1 MRAPVQ
7 FVVIAGGFGTRLRPL
22 TLHRPKALLPLLNRA
37 QILHVLDRLPP
48 DCDRIVVAVNYM
60 YESVR
65 DYFEALDSDVEV
77 VVVNEPEP
85 LGTGGAI
92 KNVEDHVSGTFAVA
106 NGDVIDRI
114 DFEAFVKFHRRH
126 RGIGSVGVG
135 TVEDPTA
142 YGVVALEG
150 ERITRFVEKPQ
161 ETEAPSNLVNA
172 GRYLLEPEVFDL
184 IERGRPVSLEREVFP
199 QLIPRGLYAF
209 RESGYWSDAGTLA
222 AYLEAQRLL
231 LEDGG
236 SGVAKTAEVSR
247 AVVRPPILVGVGS
260 FVEGTLGPNVVLGK
274 GCKVG
279 RSSVRNATLFDGVS
293 VDDKAEIDTCIVG
306 EGAAIGEGAIVR
318 SSIVGERVQV
328 APHTHLIGA
337 RMGE

>member
-22 TLHRPKALLPLLNRA
+22 TLRRPKALLPLLNRP

-48 DCDRIVVAVNYM
+48 GCDRIVIAVNYL
-60 YESVR
+60 YEQVR

-77 VVVNEPEP
+77 VVVNEPQP

-114 DFEAFVKFHRRH
+114 DFDAFLKFHRRH
-126 RGIGSVGVG
+126 RGIGSLGVG
-135 TVEDPTA
+135 AVEDPTA
-142 YGVVALEG
+142 YGIVALEG

-161 ETEAPSNLVNA
+161 EAEAPSNLANA
-172 GRYLLEPEVFDL
+172 GRYVLEPEVFDA
-184 IERGRPVSLEREVFP
+184 ISAERSISLEREVFP
-199 QLIPRGLYAF
+199 ALIPRGLYAF
-209 RESGYWSDAGTLA
+209 RETGYWSDAGTLP

-231 LEDGG
+231 LEDQGG
-236 SGVAKTAEVSR
+236 GLAQAAAVSR
-247 AVVRPPILVGVGS
+247 ADVSPPVLVGRGA
-260 FVEGTLGPNVVLGK
+260 FVEGRIGPNTVLGK

-279 RSSVRNATLFDGVS
+279 RAAIRNAALFDGVS
-293 VDDKAEIDTCIVG
+293 VDDKVEIETSVIG

-318 SSIVGERVQV
+318 NSIIGDGVQV
-328 APHTHLIGA
+328 APHARLLGA
-337 RMGE
+337 RVDR